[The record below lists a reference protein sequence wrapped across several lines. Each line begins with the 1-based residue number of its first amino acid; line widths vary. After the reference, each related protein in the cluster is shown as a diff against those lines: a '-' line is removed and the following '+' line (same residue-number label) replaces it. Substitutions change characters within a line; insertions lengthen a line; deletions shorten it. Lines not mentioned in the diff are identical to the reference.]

1 MPSVFTP
8 HRLAAAAAC
17 VFIAQTSL
25 ASSLAPQSV
34 GEITFVIGASRIVSG
49 SGSVAP
55 VVRGMPVHV
64 SDRIETTEGGH
75 ALVRFVDGATVSV
88 RPNSRLHIE
97 TYQFDAAQ
105 PHNSAIRL
113 QLEEGVAR
121 SVTGKG
127 GEAAKDRFRLNTP
140 IAAIGVKGTDFIVS
154 ANEQSVR
161 VAVQSGAVVVSPFGT
176 GCRADALG
184 PCATDGARTL
194 SADMGSVMLE
204 LQRQQNAPRLLPAPG
219 PDMALARSGK
229 GEVVVA
235 ASEAPTV
242 LPIKASDPAAEARA
256 MRTVSTLVVDEP
268 PQSLAQTPVPTPA
281 PAPVE
286 KPTTPVTVAPEP
298 PPTVVAAVPDPVV
311 VTPVVPEPVVVV
323 LPPATMVWGRWSWT
337 APQPGTT
344 TVSYEEAI
352 QGGRKSTVGNT
363 MYALFR
369 PEPAGLFVMPSQLG
383 RVEFTLRD
391 AEAQFTNKLGKT
403 EAALVSGGS
412 LGIDFSASKFSTTL
426 SFSNST
432 VGSFGLQAGGSIRD
446 DGIFSVTTTDGKVAG
461 AVTADGKEAG
471 YLFEKLTPVGTFNGL
486 TRWGR

>member
-286 KPTTPVTVAPEP
+286 KPTTPVTVAPVP

-311 VTPVVPEPVVVV
+311 EDSRERILLTGDLPSPANPPTGCRFHTRCPWRQPTKCDTDRPVLTEF
-323 LPPATMVWGRWSWT
+323 
-337 APQPGTT
+337 APGHR
-344 TVSYEEAI
+344 VACH
-352 QGGRKSTVGNT
+352 
-363 MYALFR
+363 YA
-369 PEPAGLFVMPSQLG
+369 
-383 RVEFTLRD
+383 
-391 AEAQFTNKLGKT
+391 AEIASG
-403 EAALVSGGS
+403 ALVPHQ
-412 LGIDFSASKFSTTL
+412 
-426 SFSNST
+426 
-432 VGSFGLQAGGSIRD
+432 VQE
-446 DGIFSVTTTDGKVAG
+446 SVI
-461 AVTADGKEAG
+461 
-471 YLFEKLTPVGTFNGL
+471 
-486 TRWGR
+486 